1 MEIIQG
7 NKDGNEV
14 KSRRKWKSQAKWAVL
29 DKWRGK
35 MTRLKIL
42 PDSPSLFF
50 GSSKKLVH
58 SLTVVQVEESGPEP
72 QSK

>member
-29 DKWRGK
+29 DRWRGK

-42 PDSPSLFF
+42 PDFPVLSLF
-50 GSSKKLVH
+50 SK
-58 SLTVVQVEESGPEP
+58 SLFTASLWSKWRNQVQNHK
-72 QSK
+72 SK